1 MTSDLSAPTIVATA
15 PALQELVRR
24 LQIEPL
30 IAIDTESNCLYA
42 YREEVCLI
50 QISTRDQDWL
60 IDPLALKDL
69 SPLGSLMADPDI
81 EKVFHAAEYDLIC
94 LKRDYG
100 FTFRNLFDTMLA
112 ARVLGLKAFGLGA
125 LLEQYFGI
133 PVDKRYQRADWS
145 LRPIPPDQMHYA
157 QQDTHYLPALRDII
171 LDLLRA
177 ADRLDEARESFDL
190 MTEVPAA
197 TRHFDPDGYWRI
209 HAARDFTRRQMA
221 ILRELYLL
229 REQLAEQRNR
239 PPFQVVTDEVL
250 V

>member
-1 MTSDLSAPTIVATA
+1 MTSDYPLPAPTIVASA
-15 PALQELVRR
+15 AALQTLVRR
-24 LQIEPL
+24 LETEPL
-30 IAIDTESNCLYA
+30 IAVDTESNSLFA
-42 YREEVCLI
+42 YREQVCLI

-60 IDPLALKDL
+60 LDPLAVTNLDI
-69 SPLGSLMADPDI
+69 LGPILANPRI

-100 FTFRNLFDTMLA
+100 FTFCNLFDTMLA
-112 ARVLGLKAFGLGA
+112 ARVLGLKVFGLGA
-125 LLEQYFGI
+125 LLEQYFCI

-145 LRPIPPDQMHYA
+145 LRPIPPDQMLYA

-197 TRHFDPDGYWRI
+197 TRHFDPDR
-209 HAARDFTRRQMA
+209 
-221 ILRELYLL
+221 
-229 REQLAEQRNR
+229 
-239 PPFQVVTDEVL
+239 
-250 V
+250 